1 MMKKT
6 ILIVWAYVFF
16 YSAQAQVLRGT
27 EAMLAVPGSE
37 TVRLDDHALTPLHV
51 VYARN
56 QQPAFAQP
64 EKFLREQ
71 FSLPASFGLEI
82 LSMEED
88 LLGWKHYRYRATQDG
103 IPVVGSMYIFHTEI
117 GRIRSINGFI
127 PKYVPA
133 VKPTPSVIRDQALNI
148 ALNHIGAT
156 TYKWQLPEEEAF
168 LKAEQR
174 NPNVTFYPEGRLVYA
189 PKSLERN
196 PNEYAL
202 AWEFDIYAHEPMSRK
217 QIYVDAL
224 TGNIIHENDLI
235 HHADAAGTAVTAY
248 VGTKPITADYT
259 GTTYR
264 LRETGRGQ
272 GIETYNLQKGT
283 SYAAAVDFTDADNY
297 WNNVNANLDQ
307 YAGDA
312 HYGAEMTYDYF
323 FLTYGRN
330 SINNAGFKLLSYI
343 HYSTNY
349 VNAFWDGSRMTYG
362 DGNSSYTPLTSL
374 DICGHEITHG
384 LTTFTANLNYSYQS
398 GALNESFSDIFG
410 TVIEFYAHLPTADWL
425 IGEDIGSA
433 FRSMSNPNAYSNP
446 DTYLGTYWYT
456 GSGDNGGVHYN
467 SGVQNYWFYL
477 LTQGGSG
484 TNDIGNAFNVSGIG
498 MTKAA
503 AIAYRTLTVYLTPT
517 SQYADARYYS
527 IQAAQDLYG
536 PCSPEVIAT
545 TNAWY
550 AVGVGSAFSANV
562 NADFTASAT
571 TTCNVPFTVNFTN
584 TSTNAN
590 VANWSFG
597 DGGTSTQYHPT
608 YTYTTPGTYSVTLT
622 ASSSCG
628 TNTTTK
634 TNYIVI
640 NAPAAPQSSD
650 VVSCSPASVTL
661 NASGTG
667 TLFWFSQVSG
677 GTPLGTGNNYTTPVL
692 SSTTTYYV
700 ENRVSQPGQ
709 NLGPSTYSFG
719 QGGFHNNATA
729 QYLTFTVQQPCT
741 LVSVLVNSGAA
752 GTRNVVL
759 WSAQGTVLQSI
770 PVNFASGVQ
779 TITLNLVLTPG
790 SYRLGGSSMNL
801 YRNTSGASFPYSIS
815 NLISIT
821 GTSAGSSYYYYFYNW
836 LVQPQQCISARTAV
850 NAVISNSTAS
860 FSSLPAVCEG
870 SSSFTLTGGSPAGG
884 TYSGTGVSN
893 NSFNPAVGAGSYPIT
908 YSYTDTYGCV
918 RTATST
924 QTVNALPTVNA
935 GSYNPVCVNA
945 SPVLLSGSPA
955 GGVFSGTGVSGNQF
969 NPAVGQGNYTLT
981 YSYSDA
987 NGCSNSNNASITVN
1001 DLPTVNAGS
1010 YSAVCNTAA
1019 PVQLNGSPAGG
1030 IFSGTGV
1037 SGNQFNPAVGPGTY
1051 TLTYNYT
1058 DGNGCS
1064 NSSSTTFTVNNCS
1077 CNPPNQ
1083 PGSIT
1088 QSGTITKV
1096 CPGEI
1101 RNYTVPA
1108 VSGVSYQW
1116 TVPNPGATILSGQG
1130 FNSITVLFDNQLPAT
1145 STISVVAINSC
1156 GSSPARTRTI
1166 TKNIPAMPS
1175 VITGPAAGTCNSQQT
1190 YSVTNVAG
1198 VTYNWWFDNSTS
1210 ATVISG
1216 QGTNSITAAFL
1227 NNFTSA
1233 KLNVTANNQCAAS
1246 NVRTLTVKGGP
1257 GTPGAIIGSTGV
1269 CLNQQGVPYSIAPVS
1284 GAVDYLW
1291 TVPSGARISD
1301 GVITS
1306 TTTSLVTAATA
1317 VTVNWKTTAG
1327 NVRVVAQN
1335 PCGSSSASLLAVT
1348 FVCRES
1354 SIVALSPFE
1363 INAYPNPV
1371 KEQLLLNVISGSE
1384 EPVTMIINDVSGRT
1398 IAETTLTPQA
1408 GITEYSINA
1417 DSLAPGVYFIT
1428 AIQAGSSKTIR
1439 IIKQ

>member
-1 MMKKT
+1 MKKL
-6 ILIVWAYVFF
+6 ILILWAFIFF
-16 YSAQAQVLRGT
+16 FQSHAQVLRGT

-37 TVRLDDHALTPLHV
+37 TVRMDDHALTPLHV

-56 QQPAFAQP
+56 QQPSFTQP
-64 EKFLREQ
+64 EKFLKEQ
-71 FSLPASFGLEI
+71 FSLPSSFGLEI

-88 LLGWKHYRYRATQDG
+88 QMGMKHYRYRAISDG
-103 IPVVGSMYIFHTEI
+103 IPIIGSMYLFHTEI
-117 GRIRSINGFI
+117 GKITSFNGFI

-133 VKPTPSVIRDQALNI
+133 VKPKPAIVRDQALNI
-148 ALNHIGAT
+148 ALNHIGAA
-156 TYKWQLPEEEAF
+156 TYKWQMPAEEAF
-168 LKAEQR
+168 LKAEQH

-189 PKSLERN
+189 PKSIEGI
-196 PNEYAL
+196 ETEFVL
-202 AWEFDIYAHEPMSRK
+202 AWEFDIYAHEPMSRR
-217 QIYVDAL
+217 QIYVDAI
-224 TGNIIHENDLI
+224 TGNIVHENDLI

-248 VGTKPITADYT
+248 VGTKPITADFT
-259 GTTYR
+259 GSTYR
-264 LRETGRGQ
+264 LREAGRGL
-272 GIETYNLQKGT
+272 GVETYNLQKGT

-297 WNNVNANLDQ
+297 WNNANANLDQ

-312 HYGAEMTYDYF
+312 HYGAEMTYDYYF
-323 FLTYGRN
+323 NTFGRN
-330 SINNAGFKLLSYI
+330 SINNAGMKLLSYI

-362 DGNSSYTPLTSL
+362 DGNASYTPLTSL

-484 TNDIGNAFNVSGIG
+484 TNDIGNAFNVTGIG
-498 MTKAA
+498 MSKAA

-527 IQAAQDLYG
+527 VQAAQDLYG
-536 PCSPEVIAT
+536 PCSPEVIST

-550 AVGVGSAFSANV
+550 AVGVGAAFSATV

-571 TTCNVPFTVNFTN
+571 TTCNIPFTVTFTN

-590 VANWSFG
+590 LASWNFG
-597 DGGTSTQYHPT
+597 DGGTSTQYNPT
-608 YTYTTPGTYSVTLT
+608 YTYNTPGTYSVTLT

-640 NAPAAPQSSD
+640 NAPAAPQAND

-661 NASGTG
+661 NATGSGS
-667 TLFWFSQVSG
+667 LFWFNQASG
-677 GTPLGTGNNYTTPVL
+677 GTQLGTGNSYTTPVL
-692 SSTTTYYV
+692 NNTTTYYV
-700 ENRVSQPGQ
+700 ENRVAQPNQ
-709 NLGPSTYSFG
+709 NVGPSTYNFG
-719 QGGFHNNATA
+719 QGGFHNNSTA

-752 GTRNVVL
+752 GTRNIVL
-759 WSAQGTVLQSI
+759 WNAQGTVLQTI

-779 TITLNLVLTPG
+779 TVTLNLALNPG

-801 YRNTSGASFPYSIS
+801 YRNTSGASYPYSIS

-821 GTSAGSSYYYYFYNW
+821 GASAGSSYYYYYYNW
-836 LVQPQQCISARTAV
+836 LVQPQACVSARTAV
-850 NAVISNSTAS
+850 NAIISNSSAS
-860 FSSLPAVCEG
+860 LSSLPPVCEG
-870 SSSFTLTGGSPAGG
+870 SASFALTGGSPAGG

-893 NSFNPAVGAGSYPIT
+893 NFFNPSVGPGNYTIT
-908 YSYTDTYGCV
+908 YSYADAYGCI
-918 RTATST
+918 RTASSS

-935 GSYNPVCVNA
+935 GSYNPVCVNEGA
-945 SPVLLSGSPA
+945 VQLSGMPLGGTFSGTGVTGNQFNPSVGPGTYTISYSYTDANGCSNSNSTSIIVNALPTVNAGSYPA
-955 GGVFSGTGVSGNQF
+955 VCNTAAPVQLNGTPSGGTFSGTGVSGNQF
-969 NPAVGQGNYTLT
+969 NP
-981 YSYSDA
+981 S
-987 NGCSNSNNASITVN
+987 
-1001 DLPTVNAGS
+1001 
-1010 YSAVCNTAA
+1010 
-1019 PVQLNGSPAGG
+1019 
-1030 IFSGTGV
+1030 
-1037 SGNQFNPAVGPGTY
+1037 VGPGTY
-1051 TLTYNYT
+1051 ILTYNYT

-1064 NSSSTTFTVNNCS
+1064 NSATASITVNDCS
-1077 CNPPNQ
+1077 CNPPSQ
-1083 PGSIT
+1083 PGSISQT
-1088 QSGTITKV
+1088 GTPSKV

-1101 RNYTVPA
+1101 RNYSVPA

-1130 FNSITVLFDNQLPAT
+1130 FNSISVLFDSQLPN
-1145 STISVVAINSC
+1145 SSVISVVAINAC
-1156 GSSPARTRTI
+1156 GNSIPRSRNI
-1166 TKNIPAMPS
+1166 SKNTPSTPS
-1175 VITGPAAGTCNSQQT
+1175 VISGPTNGTCNSQQS
-1190 YSVTNVAG
+1190 YSITNVAG
-1198 VTYNWWFDNSTS
+1198 ITYNWWFDNPTS
-1210 ATVISG
+1210 ATVITG
-1216 QGTNSITAAFL
+1216 QGTNAITAAFL
-1227 NNFTSA
+1227 NNFTSS
-1233 KLNVTANNQCAAS
+1233 KLNVTANNQCASSA
-1246 NVRTLTVKGGP
+1246 VRSITVKGGP
-1257 GTPGAIIGSTGV
+1257 GTPPAVTGPTGV
-1269 CLNQQGVPYSIAPVS
+1269 CLNQQAVPYSSGPVS
-1284 GAVDYLW
+1284 GASDYQW

-1301 GVITS
+1301 GVTTSTS
-1306 TTTSLVTAATA
+1306 TTLITTATA

-1327 NVRVVAQN
+1327 NVRIVARN
-1335 PCGSSSASLLAVT
+1335 VCGSSSVSLLAVS

-1354 SIVALSPFE
+1354 VHETFSQFE
-1363 INAYPNPV
+1363 LNAYPNPV
-1371 KEQLLLNVISGSE
+1371 KEQFMLNLISSSE
-1384 EPVTMIINDVSGRT
+1384 EPIQVFINDVTGRV
-1398 IAETTLTPQA
+1398 ISETELTAKA
-1408 GITEYSINA
+1408 GNSEYSFNA
-1417 DSLAPGVYFIT
+1417 ESLSPGVYFIT
-1428 AIQAGSSKTIR
+1428 AIQDGISKTIR